1 MNEPI
6 DGKIIKDYD
15 GECTL
20 FPSKE
25 QRDWSKFSPSWYK
38 KDKFDPN
45 TLQPF
50 DKVLIR
56 EHRNCV
62 WKCNLFSYVIGTK
75 KCYPCRC
82 ISGVYKY
89 CIPYN
94 DDTKHRINT
103 TEEVPEYYKYWEY

>member
-1 MNEPI
+1 M
-6 DGKIIKDYD
+6 
-15 GECTL
+15 
-20 FPSKE
+20 
-25 QRDWSKFSPSWYK
+25 
-38 KDKFDPN
+38 KDKFNPN

-56 EHRNCV
+56 EHSNCV
-62 WKCNLFSYVIGTK
+62 WKCNLFSHVIGTK

-103 TEEVPEYYKYWEY
+103 TEEVPEYYKYWED